1 MAIEEEFSIEIPD
14 KDADTIH
21 SSTFLLSPPHPSLPV
36 YHALSAWAVISQ
48 PLSYHQLSSA
58 SYTKPC

>member
-21 SSTFLLSPPHPSLPV
+21 SGELLSLVLFRSLP
-36 YHALSAWAVISQ
+36 AGL
-48 PLSYHQLSSA
+48 LCSA
-58 SYTKPC
+58 SFSTAERSR